1 MRQYINSLIESN
13 PNSDVAIKYHSKN
26 KIVKKLMKDY
36 EENFY
41 SVLQDVVN
49 INNLI
54 EIGAG
59 EGFWS
64 KILAE
69 KYPKAKIV
77 SSDISDDEYVTRKKN
92 LQKYHNISVIKAD
105 ATKLEF
111 EDNSFDLVVCL
122 EVLEHIPKYEEA
134 LKEIFRV
141 NSNYALLSVPNEPIW
156 SLLNLLRGK
165 YLSRMGNTPDHV
177 NRWSKKSF
185 LEIVKKNGYKI
196 IKSKMP
202 LPWTMVLVEKN

>member
-1 MRQYINSLIESN
+1 
-13 PNSDVAIKYHSKN
+13 
-26 KIVKKLMKDY
+26 MKDY

-49 INNLI
+49 INNII

-64 KILAE
+64 KILAL
-69 KYPKAKIV
+69 KYPNAKIV
-77 SSDISDDEYVTRKKN
+77 SSDISDNEYVTRKKN
-92 LQKYHNISVIKAD
+92 LQKYDNISVIKAD
-105 ATKLEF
+105 ATKLEY
-111 EDNSFDLVVCL
+111 EDNYFDLVVCL

-141 NSNYALLSVPNEPIW
+141 NNNFALLSVPNEPIW
-156 SLLNLLRGK
+156 SLLNLFRGK

-196 IKSKMP
+196 IKNKMP
-202 LPWTMVLVEKN
+202 LPWTMVLVEKTNT